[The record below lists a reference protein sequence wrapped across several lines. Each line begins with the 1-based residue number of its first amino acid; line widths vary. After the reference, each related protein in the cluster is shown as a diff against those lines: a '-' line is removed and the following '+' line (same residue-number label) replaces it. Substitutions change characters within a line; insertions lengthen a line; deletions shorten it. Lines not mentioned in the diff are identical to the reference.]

1 MIDIVFPEKNEQEF
15 FEMAKKLGY
24 TGLVLVYN
32 SPAAAKSAPK
42 APAGLHVKSAVLS
55 DARKAYQLRSQGTLT
70 FVQCSDQD
78 RAVLERGSAD
88 VLFGAEGTQPKDY
101 MHQRGSG
108 LNHVMC
114 ELARKNKVAIGFS
127 FAKVLEAVGSQRA
140 QLLGRISQNIILC
153 RKYKVK
159 AVIGSFAKDP
169 WKMRSPHDL
178 ASFFTV
184 LGMHPSE
191 SKKALSD
198 IN

>member
-1 MIDIVFPEKNEQEF
+1 MMDIVFPEKNEQEF

-24 TGLVLVYN
+24 SGLVLVYT

-42 APAGLHVKSAVLS
+42 APAGFNVRTAVL
-55 DARKAYQLRSQGTLT
+55 AEPKKAFQLRSQGILT

-78 RAVLERGSAD
+78 RAILERGSAD
-88 VLFGAEGTQPKDY
+88 VLFGAESTQPKDY

-114 ELARKNKVAIGFS
+114 ALAKKNRVAIGFS
-127 FAKVLEAVGSQRA
+127 FAKILESSGSQRA
-140 QLLGRISQNIILC
+140 QILGRMMQNIMLC

-159 AVIGSFAKDP
+159 TVIGSFAKDP

-184 LGMHPSE
+184 LGMHPAE
-191 SKKALSD
+191 AKIALQF
-198 IN
+198 